1 MDGNGRWAQ
10 KQGLGRLEGH
20 RQGAKTVEDLV
31 RTAPALGLDTLTFYA
46 FSSENWKRPED
57 EVSGLMELLK
67 TYFTSKIDKLKENNI
82 RLRVF
87 GDKSRQGRLSE
98 EVINI
103 IENVEQETENCT
115 GLNVNFCINYGG
127 RDEIIRAAQD
137 FADEVEKGLRFVGDL
152 DEKLFAIERHHG
164 GLVDRHVAVGVAEHG
179 GRGRDGFHVE
189 HELVRADVAGVDD
202 GIDAGQRLVAQRL
215 AIAALEIHTH
225 EPLRRGAIDDR
236 RLVAP
241 TVHVAVGDR
250 RVGHQR
256 VHVTQLLDDVRVGFP
271 DHLTAE
277 ERQVIRVNAV
287 ALHRI

>member
-1 MDGNGRWAQ
+1 MQETYKHVAFIMDGNGRWAQ

-152 DEKLFAIERHHG
+152 DEKLFATYLDS
-164 GLVDRHVAVGVAEHG
+164 GLQKD
-179 GRGRDGFHVE
+179 
-189 HELVRADVAGVDD
+189 
-202 GIDAGQRLVAQRL
+202 
-215 AIAALEIHTH
+215 
-225 EPLRRGAIDDR
+225 
-236 RLVAP
+236 
-241 TVHVAVGDR
+241 
-250 RVGHQR
+250 
-256 VHVTQLLDDVRVGFP
+256 P
-271 DHLTAE
+271 DL
-277 ERQVIRVNAV
+277 VIRTGGDKRVSNFLLWQLSYSELHFVPTACPDFTGENLRDILQSQQSV
-287 ALHRI
+287 ERRFGAL